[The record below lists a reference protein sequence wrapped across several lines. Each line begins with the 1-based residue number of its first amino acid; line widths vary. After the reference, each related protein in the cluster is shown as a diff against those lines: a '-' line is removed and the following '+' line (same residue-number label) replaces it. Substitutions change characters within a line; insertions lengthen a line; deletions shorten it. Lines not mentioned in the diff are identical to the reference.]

1 MSISRRDSR
10 SKNLG
15 ASEPKGATERKPEG
29 ALSERRI
36 TRRGLLV
43 GAAAGL
49 GALGPISAARAEVVE
64 YAEDPGGWVAGVVA
78 SVELPNVLRIAGPQ
92 DPQTV
97 DDTVRFSEDAA
108 FWRDR
113 PATLADFRTGDDVFV
128 EGRWADGVFLGTYLT
143 SLSWR
148 LDGSI
153 VAVDAPRIE
162 TTGGAIRLIP
172 ESRWYVDENP
182 YGREVRLEDSV
193 VGVNIWATGRIDRNT
208 DELVAHMLGKK

>member
-15 ASEPKGATERKPEG
+15 TSEPNGALGRETEG
-29 ALSERRI
+29 ALFERRI

-49 GALGPISAARAEVVE
+49 GALVPTGAARAEVVE
-64 YAEDPGGWVAGVVA
+64 YAEDPDRWVAGVVA
-78 SVELPNVLRIAGPQ
+78 SVELPNVLRLAGPQ

-97 DDTVRFSEDAA
+97 DDTVRFSEDAT

-128 EGRWADGVFLGTYLT
+128 EGRWGDGVFLGTYLT

-153 VAVDAPRIE
+153 VAVDPPRIE
-162 TTGGAIRLIP
+162 TTGGTIRLIP

-182 YGREVRLEDSV
+182 HGREVRLEDL
-193 VGVNIWATGRIDRNT
+193 VGGVEIWATGRIDRNA
-208 DELVAHMLGKK
+208 DELVAYVLGKK